1 MSMPRAVRHI
11 NEMRVLDVI
20 LRNGR
25 ISRANIAKELG
36 LTRSTASSIV
46 AGLADEGLLVEDNS
60 EEDKG
65 AGTGRPGTFV
75 QLNARRA
82 LFIGADIGVGRICI
96 VALGLDAKPIAKEVF
111 DFDVVSNE
119 PRDLIERLA
128 AGVRAIQSRI
138 GDNYTSRGLC
148 VTVPGLIDKAGNV
161 LRAPFLGWHNEPLL
175 ERLIKSLP
183 EFPTVIAENDANAFA
198 FADAFQDRK
207 EPAATEIYLFLDSGV
222 GGAII
227 KDGEL
232 LRGVDGYAGEFG
244 HVIIGDSGFVQLAT
258 PAGSVESYIGLDAVL
273 ARYRQHGGSAI
284 GFSDLY
290 EAILREEPAAISTLR
305 DWAFYLGRTVA
316 MIGSIFN
323 PSRIVLG
330 GKVASLFPLCGNLL
344 DKALA
349 ANVLA
354 DQPIPEIRLSELDVD
369 GPALGGALVLHRQMF
384 SLDEELVFRT
394 RLAV

>member
-46 AGLADEGLLVEDNS
+46 ASLADEGLLVEDNS

-75 QLNARRA
+75 QLNAHRA

-96 VALGLDAKPIAKEVF
+96 VALGLDAKPIAQEVF
-111 DFDVVSNE
+111 DFDVGANE
-119 PRDLIERLA
+119 PGDLIERVV

-138 GDNYTSRGLC
+138 GDVYTSRGLC

-207 EPAATEIYLFLDSGV
+207 EPAATEIYLLLDSGV

-244 HVIIGDSGFVQLAT
+244 HVIIGDGGFVQLAT
-258 PAGSVESYIGLDAVL
+258 PAGSVESFIGLDAVL
-273 ARYRQHGGSAI
+273 ARHRQRGGSGN

-290 EAILREEPAAISTLR
+290 EAILRAEPAAMSTLR

-344 DKALA
+344 DEALA
-349 ANVLA
+349 MNVLP
-354 DQPIPEIRLSELDVD
+354 DQPIPEIRLSPLEVE

-394 RLAV
+394 RPAV